1 MRVATAISIHALLAE
16 SDRTGHCHV
25 KLVSISIHA
34 LLAES
39 DTQTQKTPH
48 FTNYFYPRS
57 PCGERPSV
65 RSTCTGNCSISIHA
79 LLAESDSSL
88 LRFSASE
95 VISIHALLAESDPSC
110 LSISVLWTI
119 SIHALLAE
127 SDVEHNQTGIQSDYF
142 YPRSP
147 CGERPSGGGRT
158 GSGSYFYPRSPYGE
172 RHDFRG

>member
-147 CGERPSGGGRT
+147 CGERP
-158 GSGSYFYPRSPYGE
+158 
-172 RHDFRG
+172 